1 MQAAPLSRRSAIQ
14 QAGTCADSMQSQPTL
29 SHSHP
34 AVFAIQPLPFQPDK
48 PDLLGTAS
56 GLNGRLRLTSFSA
69 DTHSLTQANLE

>member
-1 MQAAPLSRRSAIQ
+1 MQAAPLSRCSAIQ

-34 AVFAIQPLPFQPDK
+34 AVFAIQPLPFEPDK

-56 GLNGRLRLTSFSA
+56 GLNSRLRVTSFSA
-69 DTHSLTQANLE
+69 DAHPLTQATLE